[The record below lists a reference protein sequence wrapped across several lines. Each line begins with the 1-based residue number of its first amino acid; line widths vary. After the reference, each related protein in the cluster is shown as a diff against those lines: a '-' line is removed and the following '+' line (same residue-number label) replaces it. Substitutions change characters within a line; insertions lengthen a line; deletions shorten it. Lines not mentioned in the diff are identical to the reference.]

1 MPVMGFIFFFGK
13 GTSWVS
19 ATLPYIP
26 YKYEQS
32 VYFEVSVFNLNDFCW
47 ISEVLLCFWLEFYF
61 PFVHSHIH
69 NVV

>member
-13 GTSWVS
+13 GTGWVS

-32 VYFEVSVFNLNDFCW
+32 VYFEVSVFNLNDF
-47 ISEVLLCFWLEFYF
+47 Y
-61 PFVHSHIH
+61 
-69 NVV
+69 